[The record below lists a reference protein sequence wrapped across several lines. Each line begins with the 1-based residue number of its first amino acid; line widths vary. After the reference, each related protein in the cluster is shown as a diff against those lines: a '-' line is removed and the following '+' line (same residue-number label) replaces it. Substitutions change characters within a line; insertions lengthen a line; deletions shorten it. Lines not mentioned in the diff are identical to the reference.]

1 MKARDR
7 YSQLTRGR
15 TQFLHTAVECSR
27 LTLPYLIQED
37 LSSRPEHQKLHT
49 PWQSVGAKSTVNLAA
64 KLMLALL
71 PPQTSFFKLQI
82 RDDKIGTEIDPAVK
96 SELDLSFAKM
106 ERMVM
111 DYINASSD
119 RVVVHQALKHLIVSG
134 NALIFMGKD
143 GLKNYPLNRYVVNR
157 DGNGNI
163 CEVVTKELISRRI
176 LSQDLPELLLPSSPN
191 SPGDDGY
198 KTGSD
203 DQDVEV
209 YTYVRKDESSGRW
222 TWHQE
227 AFDKVIPG
235 SRSTAPKNA
244 SPWLVLRFNTVDG
257 EDYGRGRVEEFL
269 GDIRSLEGLSQ
280 AIVEGS
286 AAASKVVFLVSPSST
301 TKPKTIADAGNGAI
315 VQGRPDDVGVIQ
327 VGKTADFRTAA
338 EQMQQLERRINE
350 AFLVLQVRQS
360 ERTTA
365 EEVRL
370 TQMELEQQLGGL
382 FSLLTV
388 EFLVPYLNR
397 TLHILQRTQQ
407 LPKIPK
413 DLVRPEIVAG
423 VNALGRGQDQQS
435 LVQFISTIA
444 QTMGPEVIGK
454 FLDPGEYIKRLA
466 AASGIEVLN
475 LVKSPETMEA
485 EKQQQMQQ
493 MQQQMLLQQAGQLAG
508 SPMADPSKN
517 PSLGRSL
524 NDGYDQLTGNANEA
538 KPPPEGTGQEAP
550 TQITEGLET

>member
-27 LTLPYLIQED
+27 LTLPYLVQED

-49 PWQSVGAKSTVNLAA
+49 PWQSVGSKSVVNLAA

-71 PPQTSFFKLQI
+71 PPQTSFFKFQI
-82 RDDKIGTEIDPAVK
+82 RDDKLGVEFPREVK

-111 DYINASSD
+111 DFINASTD

-143 GLKNYPLNRYVVNR
+143 GLKNYPLNRFVVNR
-157 DGNGNI
+157 DGNGNV
-163 CEVVTKELISRRI
+163 CEIVTKELISRRI
-176 LSQDLPELLLPSSPN
+176 LSEDLPGIQLPSIKPN

-203 DQDVEV
+203 DHDVEV
-209 YTYVRKDESSGRW
+209 YTYVRLDKNGRW
-222 TWHQE
+222 VWHQE
-227 AFDKVIPG
+227 AFDKIIPG
-235 SRSTAPKNA
+235 SRSTAPKNT

-280 AIVEGS
+280 ALVEGS

-327 VGKTADFRTAA
+327 VGKTADFRTAQ
-338 EQMQQLERRINE
+338 EQMVNLERRINE

-388 EFLVPYLNR
+388 EFLIPYLNR
-397 TLHILQRTQQ
+397 TLHILQRNKD

-413 DLVRPEIVAG
+413 DVVRPQIIAG
-423 VNALGRGQDQQS
+423 VNALGRGQDQQT
-435 LVQFISTIA
+435 LVQFA
-444 QTMGPEVIGK
+444 QTLASTMGPEIMAK
-454 FLDPGEYIKRLA
+454 FLDPGEYVKRLA
-466 AASGIEVLN
+466 ASSGIDVLN
-475 LVKSPETMEA
+475 LVKTPETMQQ
-485 EKQQQMQQ
+485 EKQQQMQE
-493 MQQQMLLQQAGQLAG
+493 MQQQALVEQAGQLAG
-508 SPMADPSKN
+508 TPMMDPSKN
-517 PSLGRSL
+517 EGMQQMLK
-524 NDGYDQLTGNANEA
+524 DGYDQLQNGNNQGESPNAGEEEA
-538 KPPPEGTGQEAP
+538 PPEG
-550 TQITEGLET
+550 